1 MLSDIFDEVSSGSRF
16 NLEEY
21 KAHTIQQLQNTEGL
35 TEEQARKKLII
46 GCKLQKIQQH
56 STKQYNY
63 IMKMRPS
70 LKNFVCRMKT

>member
-35 TEEQARKKLII
+35 TEEQARKKVEILIDNWMQI
-46 GCKLQKIQQH
+46 AKDSAALHKAIQLYNEDE
-56 STKQYNY
+56 TKFEELC
-63 IMKMRPS
+63 M
-70 LKNFVCRMKT
+70 